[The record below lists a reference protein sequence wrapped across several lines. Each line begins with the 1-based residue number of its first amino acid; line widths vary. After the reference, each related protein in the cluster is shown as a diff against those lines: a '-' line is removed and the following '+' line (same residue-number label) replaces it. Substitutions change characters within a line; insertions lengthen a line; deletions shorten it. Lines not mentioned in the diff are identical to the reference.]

1 MHTPPRHLLA
11 ALPLVLGLAA
21 APASAALI
29 PTSAAAH
36 SAAAVARQPVNTRT
50 DTTTRPATKTH
61 ITTKS
66 TKAHITTKARAITK
80 TRTTTWTTPPTGTGT
95 TPPIT
100 RPTAETHIT
109 TETRATTRAR
119 TTTRPTRT
127 RTTRPTTTQPTTTR
141 PTTTRTTTTQPTTKA
156 GGGGGSS
163 CGGTTLYKADG
174 TTWVC
179 TLDDEFNGSQLNTS
193 LWTPQLT
200 SQSALTGGAAC
211 FVNSPR
217 NISVGHG
224 MLALTVRQESQ
235 PFTCSSP
242 GGNFTTSYTA
252 GMVSTWNNFSQTY
265 GRFDVRAKFPAATV
279 AGLQSA
285 LWLWPQR
292 KTYGSWPTNGEIDIA
307 EFFSQYPDRA
317 IPTLHYTYDSATVDP
332 STDTNIATNNY
343 CMLDPS
349 QFHTYS
355 LEWSPNHIS
364 ISYDG
369 HVCLTDNYVAA
380 APLTGAA
387 PFDQPFIVA
396 LSSAL
401 GIGTNAVTAS
411 TPLPATTYVD
421 YVRVWQ

>member
-1 MHTPPRHLLA
+1 MYTPPRRLLA

-36 SAAAVARQPVNTRT
+36 SAAAVARQPANTRT
-50 DTTTRPATKTH
+50 DTATRPTTKTH

-66 TKAHITTKARAITK
+66 TKAHIPTKARAITK
-80 TRTTTWTTPPTGTGT
+80 TRTTTWTTTRPTGTRT

-109 TETRATTRAR
+109 TETRATTRVR
-119 TTTRPTRT
+119 TTTPP
-127 RTTRPTTTQPTTTR
+127 TRPTTTRPTTTR

-343 CMLDPS
+343 CMLDTS